1 MQLKTSGIILK
12 NTRIGDKKI
21 ISKIYTQNRG
31 LQTFAIQVGT
41 TPQSKIKPAHVQA
54 LNLVE
59 LDVMLKENQEIGRVQ
74 EIRVF
79 HPFREINFNVMKN
92 CISSFINE
100 ALLKSLRE
108 TEANPTM
115 FEFVKNSLV
124 ELDEHPKNF
133 GAWHLYFLMNLSRLI
148 GFFPHDNFSKNHPFF
163 NLLDGVFESLPPKHA
178 NYFDREDSLY
188 FHQLIREY
196 ELYKNTPPVY
206 EVRNRQLHLLIQY
219 FRCHIP
225 GFTDFKTLPVLQATL
240 HD

>member
-21 ISKIYTQNRG
+21 ISKIYTSSQG
-31 LQTFAIQVGT
+31 LQTFAIPFGT
-41 TPQSKIKPAHVQA
+41 TSKSKIKPAHLQA

-59 LDVMLKENQEIGRVQ
+59 LDVMTKENQEIGRVS

-79 HPFREINFNVMKN
+79 HPYREINFNVMKN

-108 TEANPTM
+108 TEANPEM
-115 FEFVKNSLV
+115 FEFVRDSLI

-133 GAWHLYFLMNLSRLI
+133 GAWHLYFLMKLSRLI
-148 GFFPHDNFSKNHPFF
+148 GFFPHNNYSAHHSFF
-163 NLLDGVFESLPPKHA
+163 NLLDGRFESAPPHHP
-178 NYFDREDSLY
+178 NYYDREDSRY
-188 FHQLIREY
+188 FHQLIADNEIYR
-196 ELYKNTPPVY
+196 NTPPNY
-206 EVRNRQLHLLIQY
+206 DVRNRQLNLLIQY
-219 FRCHIP
+219 YRCHIP